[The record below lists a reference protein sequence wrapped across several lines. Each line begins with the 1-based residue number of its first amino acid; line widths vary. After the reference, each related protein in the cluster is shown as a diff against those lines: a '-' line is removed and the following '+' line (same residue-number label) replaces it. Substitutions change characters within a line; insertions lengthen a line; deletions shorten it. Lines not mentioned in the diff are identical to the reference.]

1 MPGLNSTPAYRDQPI
16 WLQVRLPPEH
26 WNMIRMRTV
35 AITGIIMT
43 AIADTITAQITTA
56 TEINI

>member
-1 MPGLNSTPAYRDQPI
+1 
-16 WLQVRLPPEH
+16 
-26 WNMIRMRTV
+26 MIRMRTV